1 MKKKETKKAIGDT
14 PSGILNVTN
23 VTNEIHIKLAWLFCF
38 DLAVFKWFKFHLVN
52 LKPYRLGQSFQ
63 GSFNQDTYVAQIH
76 YLQSN
81 LKECTVIFK
90 N

>member
-38 DLAVFKWFKFHLVN
+38 DLAVFK
-52 LKPYRLGQSFQ
+52 
-63 GSFNQDTYVAQIH
+63 
-76 YLQSN
+76 
-81 LKECTVIFK
+81 
-90 N
+90 